1 MARMPLPTCLTS
13 ALNGYKVT
21 SCCRHALQL
30 ACFFQKCAIYK
41 NVLDN
46 SNGFQQCAS
55 GTTDVLA
62 TTKNCLKA
70 VINQGN
76 LDTLFLAMQRGSRS
90 PVRGCKWTILM
101 CTSAMT
107 SSSGTW
113 IRSGQLHAHSA
124 MQKTKLTDGMI
135 PATCKCNQCIIN
147 TPV

>member
-1 MARMPLPTCLTS
+1 MAQMPLPICLTS

-21 SCCRHALQL
+21 SCCRHASQL
-30 ACFFQKCAIYK
+30 ACLLHKCVYHR

-46 SNGFQQCAS
+46 SNRYQQCANVI
-55 GTTDVLA
+55 TDVLA
-62 TTKNCLKA
+62 ITKKCLKA
-70 VINQGN
+70 VMNHGK

-90 PVRGCKWTILM
+90 PVRGCKWIILM
-101 CTSAMT
+101 CTSAMI

-124 MQKTKLTDGMI
+124 MQNTKLTDGMS
-135 PATCKCNQCIIN
+135 PATCKCNQCIMN